1 VQAARHL
8 ASVDGRSVDIAMTI
22 QIALIRGINVGG
34 HQAVAMSDLRDLLT
48 QLGFDGSRSLLQSGN
63 LIFRCSA
70 RIGAELESLLE
81 MEAEK
86 RLGLRADFLI
96 RNAKEWGQVVAR
108 NPFRKE
114 AERDPSHLVV
124 MFLKSAADAKDVKAV
139 LAAIAGRETIRADGR
154 QLYIVYPDGIGKSHL
169 TNALIEKKL
178 GIRGTARN
186 WNTVLKI
193 AALAEE

>member
-1 VQAARHL
+1 
-8 ASVDGRSVDIAMTI
+8 MTI
-22 QIALIRGINVGG
+22 QIALLRGINVGG

-48 QLGFDGSRSLLQSGN
+48 HLGFESARSLLQSGN
-63 LIFRCSA
+63 LIFRCDAQRSS
-70 RIGAELESLLE
+70 GLESLLE
-81 MEAEK
+81 VEAEK
-86 RLGLRADFLI
+86 RLDLRADFLI
-96 RNAKEWGQVVAR
+96 RSAKEWREVVER

-124 MFLKSAADAKDVKAV
+124 MFLKAAANAKDVKAV
-139 LAAIAGRETIRADGR
+139 QAAIAGPETIRADGK
-154 QLYIVYPDGIGKSHL
+154 QLYIEYPDGIGRSRL
-169 TNALIEKKL
+169 TNALLEKKL

>member
-1 VQAARHL
+1 
-8 ASVDGRSVDIAMTI
+8 MTV
-22 QIALIRGINVGG
+22 QIALLRGINVGG

-48 QLGFDGSRSLLQSGN
+48 QLGFESARSLLQSGN
-63 LIFRCSA
+63 LVFRSDA
-70 RIGAELESLLE
+70 RTGGELERLLE
-81 MEAEK
+81 IEAET
-86 RLGLRADFLI
+86 RLGIHADFLI
-96 RNAKEWGQVVAR
+96 RSAKEWREIVVR

-124 MFLKSAADAKDVKAV
+124 MFLKAAANAKDVRAV
-139 LAAIAGRETIRADGR
+139 QAAITGPEIVRADGKH
-154 QLYIVYPDGIGKSHL
+154 LYIVYPDGIGRSRL
-169 TNALIEKKL
+169 TNALLEKKL

>member
-1 VQAARHL
+1 
-8 ASVDGRSVDIAMTI
+8 MTI

-63 LIFRCSA
+63 LVLRCDA
-70 RIGAELESLLE
+70 RTGAELESMLE

-96 RNAKEWGQVVAR
+96 RSAKEWRQVVAR

-114 AERDPSHLVV
+114 AEGDPSHLVV
-124 MFLKSAADAKDVKAV
+124 MFLKSGANAKDVQAV
-139 LAAIAGRETIRADGR
+139 QAAITGPETIRADGR
-154 QLYIVYPDGIGKSHL
+154 QLYIVYPDGIGKSRL

-186 WNTVLKI
+186 WNTLLKI